1 MCSDASESFLLQP
14 VYSLNSCT
22 SSSADLR
29 AIKMFLMG
37 QRDIKGEKLGLE
49 GRLPLPYPQV
59 MSEG

>member
-1 MCSDASESFLLQP
+1 
-14 VYSLNSCT
+14 
-22 SSSADLR
+22 
-29 AIKMFLMG
+29 MFLMG